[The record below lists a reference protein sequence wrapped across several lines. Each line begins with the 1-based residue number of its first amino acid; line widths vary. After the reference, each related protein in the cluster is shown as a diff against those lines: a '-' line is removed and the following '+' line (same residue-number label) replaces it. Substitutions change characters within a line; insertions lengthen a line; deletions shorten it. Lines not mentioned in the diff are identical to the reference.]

1 MWPYAYF
8 IQAGYC
14 FYQSVIGILIYNTF
28 LNDFL
33 MSSDFIFVDPNKIP
47 PRRSAR
53 EGGSRNMEVRK
64 IPSAHESFDFG
75 DEEDQME
82 FPEFVLNPGEF
93 HVHFASHHS
102 TEFPVEQTN
111 EEADLLT
118 QEIFFAPKPRPLP
131 SPPPIFEFGN
141 EEIFV
146 PKYETKAIQTFSI
159 AADEEED
166 EDINSREAIL
176 AELEDIDA
184 SDTKLFKNIRRINV
198 PKRTSHVGLANSFN
212 EIIDKDIPSEIKM
225 RFLRQRMLGKN
236 SEVFSDSEN
245 EFAQDAARA
254 EDDWFQVKLS
264 ANEKIPKDE
273 HIKDEEIQDFQ
284 NEKKSLKTFIAILFI
299 VLIPAVTSIF
309 LFSNK
314 QNFLKSAFNSI
325 NSRFLGSSSFV
336 IVNSEANT
344 VFPGILDVKE
354 DLAGSGAP
362 KEAEVFFGKF
372 FEENSSFNWLNI
384 FKKKAVWQTA
394 SINGLE
400 FLEKAKESIK
410 SAANPSLNS
419 VEKKLDKEISF
430 LNFWNKFLSP
440 GNQYLIV
447 LLDSEISRPSG
458 GKPASYAIVKSN
470 GEFLE
475 TIVSGKFLVLDAA
488 SDLKKI
494 PPEPIQV
501 FSTSWLPSDAGW
513 FFDFAESGKT
523 FSIFFENVTQIKVNG
538 VLAISKSFL
547 KDFSFRES
555 LIFDIESSN
564 WFLGL
569 VDAIERKPSNRWV
582 GISGELE
589 KALESHKAQFYFSD
603 PWMNEYALN
612 SNWFVSAKT
621 SFKEDV
627 LGIAWSTFQGNGISL
642 ELIESRN
649 SIEEDGSVS
658 ANLSI
663 MTKQG
668 ESGTS
673 KNYFKIYIPKGSEI
687 KNISGFSVKEKI
699 PDFDYA
705 GNGFS
710 PDLRINQNIEAENNS
725 WNADIFEESGLTVV
739 GGWVDANPQE
749 RKKITLEYS
758 LPFKLENENGRMVY
772 NMKVFRPLQ
781 DEGMPFRL
789 NLLPKDGVKILSVE
803 PGGFVSENLGEY
815 QGNLNSDLNLGAN
828 LSTIGSD

>member
-1 MWPYAYF
+1 
-8 IQAGYC
+8 
-14 FYQSVIGILIYNTF
+14 
-28 LNDFL
+28 

-75 DEEDQME
+75 GEEDQME

-93 HVHFASHHS
+93 HVHFASHNS
-102 TEFPVEQTN
+102 IEFPVEQTN
-111 EEADLLT
+111 EEDDLLT
-118 QEIFFAPKPRPLP
+118 QEIFFAPKPRPLL

-141 EEIFV
+141 EEIFA

-159 AADEEED
+159 AADEEKD

-176 AELEDIDA
+176 AELEDID
-184 SDTKLFKNIRRINV
+184 SNDIELFKNIRRINT
-198 PKRTSHVGLANSFN
+198 PKRTSHIDLAGSFPEIVNEISFN
-212 EIIDKDIPSEIKM
+212 SE
-225 RFLRQRMLGKN
+225 
-236 SEVFSDSEN
+236 SEFT
-245 EFAQDAARA
+245 QDAARA

-264 ANEKIPKDE
+264 ANEKVPKDE
-273 HIKDEEIQDFQ
+273 RTEDGEIQDFQ
-284 NEKKSLKTFIAILFI
+284 KEKRSSKTFLAILFI
-299 VLIPAVTSIF
+299 VLIPAIASVF

-314 QNFLKSAFNSI
+314 QNFLKSAFSSI

-344 VFPGILDVKE
+344 VFPGISEAKE

-362 KEAEVFFGKF
+362 KETEVFFDNF
-372 FEENSSFNWLNI
+372 FEENSSFDWLNI
-384 FKKKAVWQTA
+384 LKKKADWQTA

-400 FLEKAKESIK
+400 FLEKAKESVK
-410 SAANPSLNS
+410 SVANPSLNS

-430 LNFWNKFLSP
+430 LNFWNQFLSP

-447 LLDSEISRPSG
+447 LLDSETSSPSG
-458 GKPASYAIVKSN
+458 GKPVSYAIVKSN

-475 TIVSGKFLVLDAA
+475 TIGSGKFLVLDAA

-494 PPEPIQV
+494 PPEPIKA

-523 FSIFFENVTQIKVNG
+523 FSNFFENVTQMKVNG

-547 KDFSFRES
+547 KDLSFRES

-569 VDAIERKPSNRWV
+569 AEAIERKPNNRW
-582 GISGELE
+582 ISFASGLE
-589 KALESHKAQFYFSD
+589 KALGSHKAQFYFSD
-603 PWMNEYALN
+603 PEMNEYALN
-612 SNWFVSAKT
+612 SNWLVSAKT
-621 SFKEDV
+621 SFKEDF
-627 LGIAWSTFQGNGISL
+627 LGIAWSAFQGNGISL
-642 ELIESRN
+642 ELVESRN

-658 ANLSI
+658 TNLSI
-663 MTKQG
+663 MTKQE

-687 KNISGFSVKEKI
+687 KNVSGFSVKEKI
-699 PDFDYA
+699 PNFDYVK
-705 GNGFS
+705 NGFS
-710 PDLRINQNIEAENNS
+710 PDLRINQNIEAGNDS
-725 WNADIFEESGLTVV
+725 WNADIFEESELTVV
-739 GGWVDANPQE
+739 GGWIDAKSQE
-749 RKKITLEYS
+749 RKKISLEYN
-758 LPFKLENENGRMVY
+758 LPFKLEKENGSMAY
-772 NMKVFRPLQ
+772 NIKVFRPLQ
-781 DEGMPFRL
+781 DEDTPFRI
-789 NLLPKDGVKILSVE
+789 NLLPKDGVEILSIE
-803 PGGFVSENLGEY
+803 PNGFVAENLGEY
-815 QGNLNSDLNLGAN
+815 QGNLSSDLNLSA
-828 LSTIGSD
+828 SFIISE